1 MDSNGPSG
9 SLDGPRPPLFRAAAR
24 FVGDSP
30 VERNGF
36 ELPVPRQPP
45 EVVFVSI
52 HVRAD
57 FSLRRIKQRR
67 HEPLSNPWWC
77 HAAPMIRIRF
87 PPAPSQKRTMRLP
100 ARLARIGR
108 HDLDCRTAILVGT
121 RPKLERVLHAD
132 PGSTPARGDLT
143 SDGKHLVGPS
153 GLRALLPV
161 ELVPQDGRMPVHLL
175 PCPHNVAQR
184 CMLGRHPPWCEGE
197 CVHLLQVVVAGDVLL
212 RHPKLGHRD
221 KRRQRLWP
229 LDGDV
234 LDRDPG

>member
-1 MDSNGPSG
+1 MRVTAAVSRERKTPPRPHLRRSPTRRCRTGQDGSRPRSQKQDLSGSRKSFAMDS
-9 SLDGPRPPLFRAAAR
+9 PL
-24 FVGDSP
+24 
-30 VERNGF
+30 ERNGF

-57 FSLRRIKQRR
+57 FSVRGIKQRR

-121 RPKLERVLHAD
+121 RPKLGWARRACR
-132 PGSTPARGDLT
+132 PGFNT
-143 SDGKHLVGPS
+143 S
-153 GLRALLPV
+153 
-161 ELVPQDGRMPVHLL
+161 
-175 PCPHNVAQR
+175 
-184 CMLGRHPPWCEGE
+184 
-197 CVHLLQVVVAGDVLL
+197 AG
-212 RHPKLGHRD
+212 GSYQ
-221 KRRQRLWP
+221 RRQAPRRP
-229 LDGDV
+229 FGA
-234 LDRDPG
+234 PCAPAG